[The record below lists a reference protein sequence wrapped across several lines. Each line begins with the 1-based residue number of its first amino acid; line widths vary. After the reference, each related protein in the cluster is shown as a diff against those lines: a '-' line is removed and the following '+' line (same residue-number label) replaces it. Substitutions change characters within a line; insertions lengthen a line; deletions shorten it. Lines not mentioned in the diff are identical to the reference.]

1 MDVCASLKLY
11 LARILESDK
20 NNKILFLDD
29 HTSNV
34 ISVLTSLIDL
44 LKKNVIHVENIKK
57 FLGTGATRGKIINSG
72 LTHIDIIFILS
83 PSSIC
88 FLIEFLDSISQ
99 YMQYDTIKIYFTES
113 ITREQLKDIAS
124 HDKNHI
130 IDEIIEMYINQ
141 NFKKYQKSS
150 QFGKFLIWIFYIHHY
165 KHFLK
170 NSFVAHKTRH
180 PQSLGVVAFHTD
192 ARGPGHEPQRHCH
205 SPTHCFQQPHRASER
220 MGFNRLLLSHRS
232 SRTPRHP
239 QNQKRQGP
247 PLPHQRRS
255 HDPKQRDG
263 IDKAPAGSFF
273 PRCSVILHD
282 VTKRHFKGFCAS
294 NPKDNHGNNKQHRDD
309 LSSKTGG
316 VAFSRK
322 DQ

>member
-1 MDVCASLKLY
+1 LLS
-11 LARILESDK
+11 
-20 NNKILFLDD
+20 
-29 HTSNV
+29 V
-34 ISVLTSLIDL
+34 IPKYYKDL
-44 LKKNVIHVENIKK
+44 LKEYKVNTIKFDDNKCKYMFPNEYKLEYDEEIPLRVTQIPTDFGMIDKDIEGKLIPLNTNAEVVLENI
-57 FLGTGATRGKIINSG
+57 
-72 LTHIDIIFILS
+72 
-83 PSSIC
+83 
-88 FLIEFLDSISQ
+88 
-99 YMQYDTIKIYFTES
+99 YDTSTKYNKKKINCYYNS
-113 ITREQLKDIAS
+113 CGCNKKSYKQ
-124 HDKNHI
+124 
-130 IDEIIEMYINQ
+130 IDCFIYCISKPEIIEMYINQ